1 MDIEDKYL
9 SLRVGL
15 QSEGRHF
22 KQVNEAR
29 GELKVGLSFWVF
41 PRGESGGG
49 ARPPQGWRG
58 QGRTGTV
65 VPGRYGLSCQ

>member
-9 SLRVGL
+9 SQGWLAVRWAPF
-15 QSEGRHF
+15 Q
-22 KQVNEAR
+22 QVNEVR

-49 ARPPQGWRG
+49 ERPPRGWRG